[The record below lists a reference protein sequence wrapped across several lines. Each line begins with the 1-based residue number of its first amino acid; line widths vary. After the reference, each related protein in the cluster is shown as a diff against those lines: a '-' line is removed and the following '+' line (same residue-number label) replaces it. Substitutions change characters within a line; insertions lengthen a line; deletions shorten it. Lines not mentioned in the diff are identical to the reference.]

1 VNVPAVG
8 SDSKAPKSSAI
19 FYIMFIENLK
29 KKKKKKK
36 NIYIYIYIYYKIKIT
51 KFIKLKY
58 EI

>member
-29 KKKKKKK
+29 KKK
-36 NIYIYIYIYYKIKIT
+36 NIYIYIYIYIYYKIKIT

>member
-29 KKKKKKK
+29 KKK

>member
-19 FYIMFIENLK
+19 FYIMFIEKL
-29 KKKKKKK
+29 KKKKKK